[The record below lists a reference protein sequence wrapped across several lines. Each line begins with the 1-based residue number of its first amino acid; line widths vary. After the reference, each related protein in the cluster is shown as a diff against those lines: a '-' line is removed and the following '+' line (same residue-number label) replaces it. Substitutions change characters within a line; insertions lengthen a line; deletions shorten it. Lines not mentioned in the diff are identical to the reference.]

1 MTGHSTNSKK
11 GDAVISPDTE
21 KKQGK
26 RLPAFLKLLLLV
38 LILAALFVL
47 ARMFG
52 LGEKVGDLRGW
63 IESLGAWGYAV
74 FALIYITAVVAMLP
88 GSAVTVLAGTLFG
101 SVIGIILV
109 SIASTAGAILAFLVS
124 RYFARQAVAQWL
136 GKKETFVRLDRLTEQ
151 HGAVIVALTRLV
163 PIFPFN
169 ILNYGFG
176 LTSVKFR
183 DYALWSWIC
192 MLPGT
197 ILYVA
202 GADAVT
208 AGLEEGRIPWG
219 LIGVVFAVL
228 VFLVIVVRIARKKL
242 AAREASTTPE

>member
-1 MTGHSTNSKK
+1 M
-11 GDAVISPDTE
+11 
-21 KKQGK
+21 
-26 RLPAFLKLLLLV
+26 LV

-47 ARMFG
+47 ARMYG
-52 LGEKVGDLRGW
+52 IGGKIGELRGW
-63 IESLGAWGYAV
+63 IESLGTLGYAV
-74 FALIYITAVVAMLP
+74 FVLIYIIAVVAMLP
-88 GSAVTVLAGTLFG
+88 GSAVTVLAGSLFG
-101 SVIGIILV
+101 SAVGIVLV
-109 SIASTAGAILAFLVS
+109 SIASTTGAMLAFLVS
-124 RYFARQAVAQWL
+124 RYFARQAVAEWL
-136 GKKETFVRLDRLTEQ
+136 EKTETFIRLDKLTEQ

-183 DYALWSWIC
+183 DYALWSWLC

-219 LIGVVFAVL
+219 LIGVVFVVL
-228 VFLVIVVRIARKKL
+228 VFLVLVVKIARKRL
-242 AAREASTTPE
+242 AAKEASTSPE